1 MSAVKSYMRDSFI
14 EIFNRIIFNSIS
26 PAELLVALF
35 VSIIIGLYIFIIYKI
50 SFRSTVYSYTF
61 NMSLVLMVII
71 TTLIILT
78 VSSNNLIVTL
88 GMLGTLGVVRFRSS
102 LKEPL
107 DILYVLWASAAG
119 FAIGAT
125 QYLIAILGSII
136 VGILIY
142 SLSHFRVKMKSYIIV
157 INYPKAIDKEISLIA
172 SKKNIR
178 VKAKYIK
185 KGNVELTLE
194 VRNKYQQTLDL
205 FDKVE
210 LIESI
215 SLLSFED

>member
-1 MSAVKSYMRDSFI
+1 
-14 EIFNRIIFNSIS
+14 
-26 PAELLVALF
+26 
-35 VSIIIGLYIFIIYKI
+35 
-50 SFRSTVYSYTF
+50 
-61 NMSLVLMVII
+61 MVII